1 MSMKRIGY
9 ALTGLMMTAS
19 MAMAA
24 NLPLLTGAQ
33 DPSQLNA
40 TINNLIENINTGVEG
55 SFGGFVGPAA
65 TTGTTIQVLGTA
77 TIPANNLTAGQSV
90 RVTCWGTGTATGTNT
105 LTIQVG
111 TASAFAVA
119 GGATTAGVFSATV
132 LYQKTGSS
140 TQSLYS
146 SGNFNTTLTTPVI
159 TAATQTD
166 TAPIPVTCSGTS
178 TTSANFTLNGMIAEQ
193 IK

>member
-1 MSMKRIGY
+1 MMKRIAY
-9 ALTGLMMTAS
+9 ALTGLVLTGAVAFAS
-19 MAMAA
+19 
-24 NLPLLTGAQ
+24 NIPFITGAQ

-40 TINNLIENINTGVEG
+40 TVNNLIESINLGVEG
-55 SFGGFVGPAA
+55 SIGGFVGPQA
-65 TTGTTIQVLGTA
+65 TTGTTIQVLGSA
-77 TIPANNLTAGQSV
+77 TINANSLTAGQSV

-105 LTIQVG
+105 LTLQVG
-111 TASAFAVA
+111 TATAFAVA

-166 TAPIPVTCSGTS
+166 TAGIPVTCSGTS
-178 TTSANFTLNGMIAEQ
+178 TTTGNFTLNGMIAEQ